1 MHHIILSLFHQQ
13 KIKQNNLRGVNP
25 VFLKLFSYQN
35 LSPNFQ
41 LANDLPIMTAK
52 TFWLNFVIFARKT
65 SWKTIGYSCGCIR

>member
-41 LANDLPIMTAK
+41 LANDLPIMQANVGPVRPP
-52 TFWLNFVIFARKT
+52 LVLISERPPV
-65 SWKTIGYSCGCIR
+65 